1 MSDFDFEAARE
12 AYRQRSERA
21 LASRLPGAAE
31 VPQRLCQA
39 IRHACLSGG
48 KRFRATLVYAC
59 GEVAGAAAQQL
70 DAAAAAVEMI
80 HAYSLVHDDL
90 PAMDDDDLRRGQP
103 SCHMAFDEA
112 TAILAGDALQARAF
126 EILSAD
132 PDPDSNS
139 DSDPDSDPA
148 PAPAFP
154 AERRLQMVET
164 LAWAAGTRGMAGGQA
179 LDMAATG
186 APANLAELRRIHRL
200 KTGALIRA
208 SARLGG
214 LASPRAGEELL
225 ESLDEYA
232 ANVGLAF
239 QIVDDILDG
248 TAASETLGKRGGAD
262 RRMQKATYLTML
274 GVEKARAEAR
284 NLCRNALESAASLG
298 DNAIFLQQLAHF
310 AIHRT
315 S

>member
-1 MSDFDFEAARE
+1 MSDFDFDSARE
-12 AYRQRSERA
+12 SYRQRSERA
-21 LASRLPGAAE
+21 LASRLPDSAE

-39 IRHACLSGG
+39 IRHACLNGG

-103 SCHMAFDEA
+103 SCHVAFDEA

-132 PDPDSNS
+132 PDS
-139 DSDPDSDPA
+139 DSAPA
-148 PAPAFP
+148 PAPTFP

-164 LAWAAGTRGMAGGQA
+164 LARAAGSRGMAGGQA

-186 APANLAELRRIHRL
+186 APANLAQLRHIHRL

-208 SARLGG
+208 SARLGV

-248 TAASETLGKRGGAD
+248 VAASETLGKRGGAD
-262 RRMQKATYLTML
+262 SRMQKATYLTML

-310 AIHRT
+310 AINRT